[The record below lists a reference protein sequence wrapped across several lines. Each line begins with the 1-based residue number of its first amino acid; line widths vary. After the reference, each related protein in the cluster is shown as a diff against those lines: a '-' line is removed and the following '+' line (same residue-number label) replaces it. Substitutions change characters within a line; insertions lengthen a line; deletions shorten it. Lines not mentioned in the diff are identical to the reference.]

1 MPPCLQLLSI
11 LLLLALVGYSDAAY
25 CVCNT
30 AMSDSVLQKN
40 IDYACGNGADC
51 SQISQNGACFNPNTV
66 KDHCTFAVNSY
77 FQKKGQVPGSC
88 DFSGTASVVQ
98 ALPAGVN
105 SACFSSTSSP
115 SPPGTGTGTGVGT
128 PPPGTGTGVGTP
140 PIGTGI
146 GVGTPPTGTGTGTGV
161 GTPPPGTGFGTPPT
175 GIGIGTGTGTTGTG
189 TGLGIPSGITPIGL
203 RPTGT
208 NGYDGSGSISVY
220 GITSLLTP
228 ASLLVLGFTWFRLI

>member
-11 LLLLALVGYSDAAY
+11 LLLLALVGYSNAAY

-77 FQKKGQVPGSC
+77 FQKKGQVQGSC

-98 ALPAGVN
+98 ALPTGVN

-115 SPPGTGTGTGVGT
+115 SPPGTGTGVGT
-128 PPPGTGTGVGTP
+128 PPP
-140 PIGTGI
+140 
-146 GVGTPPTGTGTGTGV
+146 GTGTGTGV
-161 GTPPPGTGFGTPPT
+161 GTPPPGTGFGTPPS
-175 GIGIGTGTGTTGTG
+175 GIGTGTGTPGTGTPGTGTG
-189 TGLGIPSGITPIGL
+189 TGIGTGEITPIG
-203 RPTGT
+203 PGPIGT
-208 NGYDGSGSISVY
+208 NGYDSSGSISIH
-220 GITSLLTP
+220 GMTNLLTP
-228 ASLLVLGFTWFRLI
+228 ASLLVLGFSWFRLI

>member
-11 LLLLALVGYSDAAY
+11 LFLLALVGYSNAAY

-51 SQISQNGACFNPNTV
+51 SQISQSGACFNPNTV

-115 SPPGTGTGTGVGT
+115 SPPGTGTGVGTPPPGTGTGVGT

-140 PIGTGI
+140 PPGTGAGTPPPGIGTGTGTPGTGTGTGI
-146 GVGTPPTGTGTGTGV
+146 GTPGTGTGTGTGS
-161 GTPPPGTGFGTPPT
+161 GT
-175 GIGIGTGTGTTGTG
+175 
-189 TGLGIPSGITPIGL
+189 PSGITPIGIG
-203 RPTGT
+203 PTGT
-208 NGYDGSGSISVY
+208 NGYGNSGSITVY
-220 GITSLLTP
+220 RITSLLTP
-228 ASLLVLGFTWFRLI
+228 ASLLVLGFTWSRLI